1 MEEIKLHDTALY
13 QNLRYAFRQTILDN
27 CDKILDALMPVVEPL
42 IEQLERD
49 LEAYKTIKISGTTPV
64 LIDSYL
70 EKFKSLQHIA
80 IDTKHT
86 TCDYGFMPTL
96 YYYDRMWHV
105 DWMNDENG
113 SIKEF
118 SGETPEEVIDMA
130 SEWFHSNY
138 CNG

>member
-1 MEEIKLHDTALY
+1 MEEIKLHDNALY
-13 QNLRYAFRQTILDN
+13 QNLRYAFKELIFEN
-27 CDKILDALMPVVEPL
+27 CDKMLDTLMLVVEPL
-42 IEQLERD
+42 IKQLERD
-49 LEAYKTIKISGTTPV
+49 LEAYKTIKVSSTTPV
-64 LIDSYL
+64 IIDSYL

-80 IDTKHT
+80 MDTMST

-96 YYYDRMWHV
+96 YYHDRMWHV

-130 SEWFHSNY
+130 SEWFHSTY
-138 CNG
+138 CNS

>member
-13 QNLRYAFRQTILDN
+13 QHLRYAFRQTILAN
-27 CDKILDALMPVVEPL
+27 CDKILDTLMPVVEPL

-49 LEAYKTIKISGTTPV
+49 LEAYKTIKVSSTTPV

-80 IDTKHT
+80 MDTMHT

-96 YYYDRMWHV
+96 YYHDRMWHV

-130 SEWFHSNY
+130 SEWFHSTY

>member
-13 QNLRYAFRQTILDN
+13 QNLRYAFRQTILAN

-42 IEQLERD
+42 IGQLYRD
-49 LEAYKTIKISGTTPV
+49 LEEYKTINVSSTTPV

-80 IDTKHT
+80 RDT
-86 TCDYGFMPTL
+86 
-96 YYYDRMWHV
+96 
-105 DWMNDENG
+105 WMNDENG

-118 SGETPEEVIDMA
+118 SGQLPPPK
-130 SEWFHSNY
+130 
-138 CNG
+138 GRGLP

>member
-13 QNLRYAFRQTILDN
+13 QNLRYAFKQTILAN

-42 IEQLERD
+42 IGQLYRD
-49 LEAYKTIKISGTTPV
+49 LEEYKTINVSSTTPV

-80 IDTKHT
+80 RDKKHT
-86 TCDYGFMPTL
+86 SSDYGFMPTL
-96 YYYDRMWHV
+96 YHHDGMWHI
-105 DWMNDENG
+105 DWMDELG
-113 SIKEF
+113 SFKEF

-130 SEWFHSNY
+130 SEWFHSTY